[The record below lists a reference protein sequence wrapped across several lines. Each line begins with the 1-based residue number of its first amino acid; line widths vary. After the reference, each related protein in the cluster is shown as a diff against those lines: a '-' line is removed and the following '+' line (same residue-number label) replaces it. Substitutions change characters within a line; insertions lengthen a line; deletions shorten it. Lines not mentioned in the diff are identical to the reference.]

1 MKEKRILGKKIC
13 SRIGLR
19 GDEILWLKHSLKKF
33 FLKKNSRGEF
43 PTKKSSQRHS
53 PFLTYARYHFT
64 DFRIH
69 IIITQLLLPL
79 RLEGEETLK

>member
-64 DFRIH
+64 DFRIY